1 MFATY
6 AQEIL
11 PSKKWCHGRCYS
23 CVQKLSG
30 GTWRQQPPSIGNTTQ
45 GAHPDSAKLSFWHRT
60 LSSEVQHCPEA
71 SIAKKK
77 IIHHFL
83 VFPRHPRQLKCCKLD
98 PKQTPMLITKR
109 RPLNIA
115 GIRHV
120 QLSHPKPQSC
130 KLFALG
136 ASAASG
142 SHFWGSW
149 DKPPNFGGN
158 CQMVCNQVTGV
169 IRSSCRHVASQLLG
183 TLFLELKLLLNSLF
197 LLPFLGQK
205 IFFLVG
211 CPKPPCFITG
221 AEFLNNSVA
230 SLKDQIM
237 NRSHPKA
244 MTIAAV
250 LRGTSSSP
258 STFNLKNHVLQQ
270 FQQHRFNES
279 NQKKKHGLKRGSK
292 TLYCSWEVW
301 WQRWTQI

>member
-1 MFATY
+1 
-6 AQEIL
+6 
-11 PSKKWCHGRCYS
+11 
-23 CVQKLSG
+23 
-30 GTWRQQPPSIGNTTQ
+30 
-45 GAHPDSAKLSFWHRT
+45 
-60 LSSEVQHCPEA
+60 
-71 SIAKKK
+71 
-77 IIHHFL
+77 
-83 VFPRHPRQLKCCKLD
+83 
-98 PKQTPMLITKR
+98 
-109 RPLNIA
+109 
-115 GIRHV
+115 
-120 QLSHPKPQSC
+120 
-130 KLFALG
+130 
-136 ASAASG
+136 
-142 SHFWGSW
+142 
-149 DKPPNFGGN
+149 
-158 CQMVCNQVTGV
+158 MVCNQVTGV

-279 NQKKKHGLKRGSK
+279 NPKKKTWPEKRFQNAVLFLGSVVATLDPNLGLKK
-292 TLYCSWEVW
+292 TDGKNIIRL
-301 WQRWTQI
+301 QKLKIIQHIAGAT